1 MRRLYCPEESIAGE
15 YINIINPEQIHYL
28 RDVLRLRINDDIL
41 VFDGRAHQYHCQIQ
55 ELSRDIVRLLIKSK
69 AKIKSGLKPNLT
81 VACALPRQKNRFD
94 DLIDKLSQLGVYRI
108 IPMITERVIVRW
120 DYSQKQKH
128 LKRWYKI
135 AGQACAQS
143 GRNILPVIEP
153 VKEIA
158 QILSSAV
165 SYELKLIPTLLEKKR
180 CLRDIVCGF
189 SPSSILVLI
198 GPEGDF
204 AKQELDKAISA
215 GFIPVCLGDLVLRV
229 DTAALAIAS
238 FLRLILV

>member
-1 MRRLYCPEESIAGE
+1 MSRLYCPEELICGE
-15 YINIINPEQIHYL
+15 RIDIRSPEQVHYL
-28 RDVLRLRINDDIL
+28 RDVLRLRVNDVVV
-41 VFDGRAHQYHCQIQ
+41 VFDGKEREYHCRIR
-55 ELSRDIVRLLIKSK
+55 ELSKKEAKLLIERRVKLGSKSR
-69 AKIKSGLKPNLT
+69 LNLA

-94 DLIDKLSQLGVYRI
+94 DLIDKLSQLGVDKIY
-108 IPMITERVIVRW
+108 PMITERVIVRW

-128 LKRWYKI
+128 LKRWRKI
-135 AGQACAQS
+135 AEQACAQS

-153 VKEIA
+153 VKEIN

-180 CLRDIVCGF
+180 CLRDIVCGS

-204 AKQELDKAISA
+204 AKRELDKAVSA
-215 GFIPVCLGDLVLRV
+215 GFIPVFLGDLVLRV

-238 FLRLILV
+238 FLRLILA